1 MQGATKSILVAACA
15 AGALLTAGAASAS
28 LTVFQTYT
36 GNLGLSTGGFGSTTQ
51 AGDITAN
58 VPVGSTVVAAYLY
71 SSTFSFGS
79 PFTPTGTFAGNAV
92 TYTPLGA
99 TGCCSLQA
107 GRADVTSIVAAVVNG
122 GPGGAYNF
130 HVTEGEAGDDGEA
143 LVVVYSN
150 GSLNVSSIGI
160 LDGFSTP
167 GGDASSISFAS
178 ALHPAA
184 PGFQAEMR
192 IGDGFSCCSQE
203 TTITVNGQV
212 LTDVAGNNDDNTDG
226 GVSNGNLFTIGGDN
240 DPFTVTGPGTP
251 AEDYN
256 TDHERYNLSPFITD
270 GDTSI
275 NLHTF
280 NATGDDNIF
289 LEVFQ
294 VTGEATFHG
303 SDGVPEPATW
313 AMMLLGFFG
322 LGSML
327 RRRRTAAAT
336 A

>member
-1 MQGATKSILVAACA
+1 MKRATKSYLIAACA

-28 LTVFQTYT
+28 LSVFQTYT
-36 GNLGLSTGGFGSTTQ
+36 GNVGLSTGGFGSLSQ

-79 PFTPTGTFAGNAV
+79 PFTPTGTFNGNAV

-107 GRADVTSIVAAVVNG
+107 GRADVTSIVAAVING

-130 HVTEGEAGDDGEA
+130 HVTEGESGDDGEA

-150 GSLNVSSIGI
+150 GALAVSSIGI

-167 GGDASSISFAS
+167 GGDASSISFGS
-178 ALHPAA
+178 PLHPAA

-192 IGDGFSCCSQE
+192 IADGFSCCGQE

-212 LTDVAGNNDDNTDG
+212 LTDVAGNNDDSVDG
-226 GVSNGNLFTIGGDN
+226 TSNGNLFTVGGDN
-240 DPFTVTGPGTP
+240 DPFTVTLPGSP
-251 AEDYN
+251 AEDYS
-256 TDHERYNLSPFITD
+256 TDHERYNLAPFITD

-294 VTGEATFHG
+294 VTGEAVFHG
-303 SDGVPEPATW
+303 STAPEPATW
-313 AMMLLGFFG
+313 AMMLMGFFG
-322 LGSML
+322 LGAML
-327 RRRRTAAAT
+327 RRRQTAATT

>member
-1 MQGATKSILVAACA
+1 MKRATKSLLIAAAA

-28 LTVFQTYT
+28 LSVFQTYT
-36 GNLGLSTGGFGSTTQ
+36 GNLGLSTGGFGTTAQ

-71 SSTFSFGS
+71 SSTFDFSAA
-79 PFTPTGTFAGNAV
+79 FTPTGTFGGSAV

-99 TGCCSLQA
+99 TGCCNLQA

-122 GPGGAYNF
+122 GPGGAYSF
-130 HVTEGEAGDDGEA
+130 HVTEGESGDDGEA

-150 GSLNVSSIGI
+150 GSLAVSSIGI

-167 GGDASSISFAS
+167 GGDASSISFGS
-178 ALHPAA
+178 PLHPGDA
-184 PGFQAEMR
+184 GFQAEMR
-192 IGDGFSCCSQE
+192 VGDGFSCCSQE

-212 LTDVAGNNDDNTDG
+212 MTDVAGNADDG
-226 GVSNGNLFTIGGDN
+226 FVANGALLTIGGDN
-240 DPFTVTGPGTP
+240 DPFTVAGPGTP

-256 TDHERYNLSPFITD
+256 TDHERYNLAPFITD

-294 VTGEATFHG
+294 VTGEAVFHG

-313 AMMLLGFFG
+313 TMMLLGFFG
-322 LGSML
+322 MGSLL
-327 RRRRTAAAT
+327 RRRRPVAIRA
-336 A
+336 